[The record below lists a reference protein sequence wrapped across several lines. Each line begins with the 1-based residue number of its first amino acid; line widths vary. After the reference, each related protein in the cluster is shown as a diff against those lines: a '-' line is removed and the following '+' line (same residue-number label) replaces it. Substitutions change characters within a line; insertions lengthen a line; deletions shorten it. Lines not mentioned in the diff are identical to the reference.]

1 MGENEGDPLIGLAP
15 NLYSRTISIILRLIN
30 DKIRKNKDFRPMKNF
45 FATLYISTGVLLF
58 LNFDKNPMT
67 SVICIHSIKRESV

>member
-1 MGENEGDPLIGLAP
+1 MIKFA
-15 NLYSRTISIILRLIN
+15 
-30 DKIRKNKDFRPMKNF
+30 KIKTFVPMEIF
-45 FATLYISTGVLLF
+45 FATLYISTGVLLY